1 MIVLARFMQN
11 LQMSYIFHN
20 RLISNHTWFFFRVF
34 VIIIIIIIVI
44 VIIIILVKL
53 VMVII
58 ILLVCHV
65 FIVWPDINGLIR
77 VLFCRAVVW
86 TQQR

>member
-1 MIVLARFMQN
+1 MCIRD
-11 LQMSYIFHN
+11 
-20 RLISNHTWFFFRVF
+20 RFFFRVF
-34 VIIIIIIIVI
+34 VIVIIIIIIVI